1 MEKLLKVVII
11 DDNKDYLFSMET
23 FLSRNGFIVQTAS
36 NGKDGLDLIKKEHP
50 DVILL
55 DVMMESV
62 LAGFEVCKAVRSDS
76 HLEYI
81 AIVGISGMGEELGLK
96 YEQYRDDEYFTPDEF
111 VEKPVD
117 KQRLLSVIEKAIKKA
132 KVKKKP
138 PAWRFVETAP

>member
-23 FLSRNGFIVQTAS
+23 FLSRNGFIAQTAS

-55 DVMMESV
+55 DVMMESM
-62 LAGFEVCKAVRSDS
+62 LAGLEVCKAVRSDPQ
-76 HLEYI
+76 LEYI
-81 AIVGISGMGEELGLK
+81 PIVGISGMGEELGLK
-96 YEQYRDDEYFTPDEF
+96 YEQYRDDEYFTPDKF

-117 KQRLLSVIEKAIKKA
+117 KQHLLSVIEQAIQKAQA
-132 KVKKKP
+132 RSKP
-138 PAWRFVETAP
+138 PAWRFV

>member
-23 FLSRNGFIVQTAS
+23 FLSRNGFIAQTAS

-55 DVMMESV
+55 DVMMESM
-62 LAGFEVCKAVRSDS
+62 LAGLEVCKAVRSDPQ
-76 HLEYI
+76 LEYI
-81 AIVGISGMGEELGLK
+81 PIVGISGMGEELGLE

-117 KQRLLSVIEKAIKKA
+117 KQHLLSVIEQAIQKAQA
-132 KVKKKP
+132 RKKP
-138 PAWRFVETAP
+138 PAWRFV